1 MGMDFA
7 GARQKMVDNQIR
19 TTDVTSHSVL
29 KAFLTVER
37 QKFVPANMAAVAYID
52 DDLEIASATADR
64 PARYIMEPSPLAKLL
79 QLAAVKK
86 TDLVLEVGCGTGYA
100 AALLS
105 LLADS
110 VVALESD
117 EALANEATETLS
129 ENGYDN
135 VAVVTGELKS
145 GYASAAPY
153 DVIFINGAV
162 EEIPSALTD
171 QLREGGR
178 LVAVIGTGGAAQ
190 AYIYTRSGDDVSG
203 RPVFNASVRLL
214 AGFERTPEF
223 VF

>member
-7 GARQKMVDNQIR
+7 SARQKMVDNQIR

-37 QKFVPANMAAVAYID
+37 QKFVPATMAAVAYID
-52 DDLEIASATADR
+52 DDLEIAAASDGR
-64 PARYIMEPSPLAKLL
+64 PARYIMEPSPLAKLM
-79 QLAAVKK
+79 QLAEVKK

-117 EALANEATETLS
+117 EALANAATDTLS

-135 VAVVTGELKS
+135 VAVVTGELAA
-145 GYASAAPY
+145 GYPSAAPY
-153 DVIFINGAV
+153 DVIFVNGAV
-162 EEIPSALTD
+162 EEVPTALTD
-171 QLREGGR
+171 QLRDGGR
-178 LVAVIGTGGAAQ
+178 LVVVVGTGGAAQ
-190 AYIYTRSGDDVSG
+190 AHIFTRTGDDVSG

-214 AGFERTPEF
+214 PGFERKPEF